1 MTALQ
6 VASLYVGLNLV
17 ILLILGINVI
27 RYRVSTK
34 TSLGIGTDP
43 ALERACRAHANGAEW
58 TPGAL
63 IALVLMAMM
72 GAPVMAIHAIGVTL
86 TVARGIHGYG
96 VASKDGP
103 NLGRFLGALMT
114 LVLYAVLGVGLVLHA
129 VTG

>member
-17 ILLILGINVI
+17 ILLILGANVI
-27 RYRVSTK
+27 RFRLRTK
-34 TSLGIGTDP
+34 TSLGMGTDP

-63 IALVLMAMM
+63 IALVLMAML
-72 GAPVMAIHAIGVTL
+72 GAPVMALHALGVSL
-86 TVARGIHGYG
+86 TVARGIHGWG
-96 VASKDGP
+96 VATKDGP
-103 NLGRFLGALMT
+103 NIGRFLGALIS
-114 LVLYAVLGVGLVLHA
+114 LVIYAVLGVGLVLHA

>member
-27 RYRVSTK
+27 RFRLSTK
-34 TSLGIGTDP
+34 TSLGIGEDP

-63 IALVLMAMM
+63 IALVLMAML
-72 GAPVMAIHAIGVTL
+72 GAPVMALHAIGLTL

-96 VASKDGP
+96 VATREGP
-103 NLGRFLGALMT
+103 NIGRFLGALMT
-114 LVLYAVLGVGLVLHA
+114 LVIYAVLGVGLVLHA

>member
-6 VASLYVGLNLV
+6 AASLYVGLNLV

-27 RYRVSTK
+27 RYRISTK

-43 ALERACRAHANGAEW
+43 ALERACRAHANGTEW

-63 IALVLMAMM
+63 IALVLMALL
-72 GAPVMAIHAIGVTL
+72 GAPVLAIHAIGVSL

-96 VASKDGP
+96 VASKEGP

-114 LVLYAVLGVGLVLHA
+114 LVIYAVLGVGLVLHA

>member
-34 TSLGIGTDP
+34 TSLGFGTNP

-58 TPGAL
+58 TPGVM
-63 IALVLMAMM
+63 IGLVLMAML
-72 GAPVMAIHAIGVTL
+72 GAPVMAIHAIGASLTL
-86 TVARGIHGYG
+86 ARGIHGWG
-96 VASKDGP
+96 VATKDGP
-103 NLGRFLGALMT
+103 NMGRFIGALLT
-114 LVLYAVLGVGLVLHA
+114 LVIYAVLGLGLVFHA